1 MGKREVITRFVAASA
16 ALIAAASVVG
26 IKVGGVRGDLIV
38 GAAIVVVIVLA
49 IGAFTPNTPIFG
61 RVIGRGKVSS
71 TRAALTFDDGPS
83 AEFTP
88 DVLDILRERGI
99 KATFFVLGRHV
110 RAHPDIARRI
120 VEDGHELASHGDD
133 HSLLTFAGPN
143 GIAHQFRALDEAV
156 VVATGAS
163 PAPLFRAPHGF
174 RSPFLVPVAR
184 RLGYRVVGWTAGVWD
199 TAKPGAD
206 RIVTRSV
213 SRLHPGAILLLH
225 DADGSGAGDDR
236 SQTVE
241 ALPRIIDAGQGDGLE
256 FVTISELANE
266 LRPQRRLA
274 LRAVLIL
281 AAIVGGVALL
291 STKLDLKALGGV
303 FTEADFELVFAA
315 LVANLIS
322 VAAKAL
328 TWKAAIDAVPDEP
341 GRPDVNV
348 RFSEVIP
355 AIFIG
360 FLLNTVLFARLG
372 EVARVS
378 VLRRKLSARGI
389 ELPVPTV
396 FSTMLSEQ
404 LISGATLLGVL
415 VAITFLVSVPGWARD
430 LLAVLGAVVLTI
442 ALAAVGLELWARY
455 RRREAPNEEDPVERW
470 WNLLGISLGAI
481 GTGIREGQAIFR
493 RPRLTAWA
501 FLTSIISWLA
511 QLIGIHWALDAYGIH
526 HGLGAAA
533 LVFLASNLVGLF
545 PILPGNVVVFQ
556 GAVYAAL
563 SGYQVP
569 TQLAINFAIG
579 LQLIE
584 ALLSVGLGFFF
595 LSYEG
600 LSVGELRSEAEAA
613 EHAAEA
619 SA

>member
-1 MGKREVITRFVAASA
+1 MGKREVISRFVAASA
-16 ALIAAASVVG
+16 ALVAAASVVG

-71 TRAALTFDDGPS
+71 NRAALTFDDGPS

-88 DVLDILRERGI
+88 DVLDVLRDRGV

-133 HSLLTFAGPN
+133 HSLLTFAGPE

-156 VVATGAS
+156 ISATGAA

-184 RLGYRVVGWTAGVWD
+184 SLGYRVVGWTAGVWD
-199 TAKPGAD
+199 TTKPGVD
-206 RIVTRSV
+206 RIVARSV

-236 SQTVE
+236 SQTVQ
-241 ALPRIIDAGQGDGLE
+241 ALPQIIDAGRNDDLE
-256 FVTISELANE
+256 FVTISELAAE
-266 LRPQRRLA
+266 LRPHRRLA

-281 AAIVGGVALL
+281 AAIVAGVALL

-322 VAAKAL
+322 VAAKGL

-341 GRPDVNV
+341 GRADVNV

-378 VLRRKLSARGI
+378 VLRRKLSARGV
-389 ELPVPTV
+389 ELSVPTV

-404 LISGATLLGVL
+404 LISGVTLLGVL
-415 VAITFLVSVPGWARD
+415 IGITFLVSVPGWARD
-430 LLAVLGAVVLTI
+430 LLVVLGAVVLTI

-455 RRREAPNEEDPVERW
+455 RRREAPHEGDPVERW
-470 WNLLGISLGAI
+470 WHLLGISLGAI

-493 RPRLTAWA
+493 RPKLTAWA
-501 FLTSIISWLA
+501 FFTSIVSWLA

-613 EHAAEA
+613 EQAAEA

>member
-1 MGKREVITRFVAASA
+1 MGKREVISRFVAASA
-16 ALIAAASVVG
+16 ALVAAASVVG

-71 TRAALTFDDGPS
+71 NRAALTFDDGPS

-88 DVLDILRERGI
+88 DVLDVLRDRGV

-133 HSLLTFAGPN
+133 HSLLTFAGPE

-156 VVATGAS
+156 VSATGAA

-184 RLGYRVVGWTAGVWD
+184 SLGYRVVGWTAGVWD
-199 TAKPGAD
+199 TTKPGVD
-206 RIVTRSV
+206 RIVARSV

-236 SQTVE
+236 SQTVQ
-241 ALPRIIDAGQGDGLE
+241 ALPQIIDAGRNDDLE
-256 FVTISELANE
+256 FVTISELAAE
-266 LRPQRRLA
+266 LRPHRRLA

-281 AAIVGGVALL
+281 AAIVAGVALL

-322 VAAKAL
+322 VAAKGL

-341 GRPDVNV
+341 GRADVNV

-378 VLRRKLSARGI
+378 VLRRKLSARGV
-389 ELPVPTV
+389 ELSVPTV

-404 LISGATLLGVL
+404 LISGVTLLGVL
-415 VAITFLVSVPGWARD
+415 VGITFLVSVPGWARD
-430 LLAVLGAVVLTI
+430 LLVVLGAVVLTI

-455 RRREAPNEEDPVERW
+455 RRREAPHEGDPVERW
-470 WNLLGISLGAI
+470 WHLLGISLGAI

-493 RPRLTAWA
+493 RPKLTAWA
-501 FLTSIISWLA
+501 FFTSIVSWLA

-613 EHAAEA
+613 EQAAEA

>member
-1 MGKREVITRFVAASA
+1 MGKREVISRFVAASA
-16 ALIAAASVVG
+16 ALVAAASVVG

-71 TRAALTFDDGPS
+71 NRAALTFDDGPS

-88 DVLDILRERGI
+88 EVLDVLRDRGV

-133 HSLLTFAGPN
+133 HSLLTFAGPE

-156 VVATGAS
+156 ISATGAA

-184 RLGYRVVGWTAGVWD
+184 SLGYRVVGWTAGVWD
-199 TAKPGAD
+199 TTKPGVD
-206 RIVTRSV
+206 RIVSRSV

-236 SQTVE
+236 SQTVQ
-241 ALPRIIDAGQGDGLE
+241 ALPQIIDAGRNDDLE
-256 FVTISELANE
+256 FVTISELAAE
-266 LRPQRRLA
+266 LRPHRRLA

-281 AAIVGGVALL
+281 AAIVAGVALL

-322 VAAKAL
+322 VAAKGL

-341 GRPDVNV
+341 GRADVNV

-378 VLRRKLSARGI
+378 VLRRKLSARGV
-389 ELPVPTV
+389 ELSVPTV

-404 LISGATLLGVL
+404 LISGVTLLGVL
-415 VAITFLVSVPGWARD
+415 VGITFLVSVPGWARD
-430 LLAVLGAVVLTI
+430 LLVVLGAVVLTI

-455 RRREAPNEEDPVERW
+455 RRREAPHEGDPVERW
-470 WNLLGISLGAI
+470 WHLLGISLGAI

-493 RPRLTAWA
+493 RPKLTAWA
-501 FLTSIISWLA
+501 FFTSIVSWLA

-613 EHAAEA
+613 EQAAEA

>member
-1 MGKREVITRFVAASA
+1 MGKREVISRFVAASA

-71 TRAALTFDDGPS
+71 NRAALTFDDGPS

-88 DVLDILRERGI
+88 DVLDVLRDRGV

-133 HSLLTFAGPN
+133 HSLLTFAGPE

-156 VVATGAS
+156 ISATGAA

-184 RLGYRVVGWTAGVWD
+184 SLGYRVVGWTAGVWD
-199 TAKPGAD
+199 TTKPGVD
-206 RIVTRSV
+206 RIVSRSV

-236 SQTVE
+236 SQTVQ
-241 ALPRIIDAGQGDGLE
+241 ALPQIIDAGRNDDLE
-256 FVTISELANE
+256 FVTISELAAE
-266 LRPQRRLA
+266 LRPHRRLA

-281 AAIVGGVALL
+281 AAIVAGVALL

-322 VAAKAL
+322 VAAKGL

-341 GRPDVNV
+341 GRADVNV

-378 VLRRKLSARGI
+378 VLRRKLSARGV
-389 ELPVPTV
+389 ELSVPTV

-404 LISGATLLGVL
+404 LISGVTLLAVL
-415 VAITFLVSVPGWARD
+415 IGITFLVSVPGWARD
-430 LLAVLGAVVLTI
+430 LLVVLGAVVLTI

-455 RRREAPNEEDPVERW
+455 RRREAPHEGDPVERW
-470 WNLLGISLGAI
+470 WHLLGISLGAI

-493 RPRLTAWA
+493 RPKLTAWA
-501 FLTSIISWLA
+501 FFTSIVSWLA

-613 EHAAEA
+613 EQAAEA